1 MKARPEGG
9 RNLTVQYEQLRR
21 DHLLLSGPGRQMM
34 PGMVLFLRS
43 GMAAWLHAI
52 SRCLTE
58 RPPTEPVVRTEVV
71 PSCPYDLR
79 AQAVSILAGM
89 ILK

>member
-1 MKARPEGG
+1 
-9 RNLTVQYEQLRR
+9 
-21 DHLLLSGPGRQMM
+21 MM
-34 PGMVLFLRS
+34 PGMALFVRS
-43 GMAAWLHAI
+43 GMAAWLNAI

-58 RPPTEPVVRTEVV
+58 RPPTEALVRREVV

-79 AQAVSILAGM
+79 TQAVSILAGM

>member
-1 MKARPEGG
+1 
-9 RNLTVQYEQLRR
+9 
-21 DHLLLSGPGRQMM
+21 MM

-43 GMAAWLHAI
+43 GMAVWLHAI
-52 SRCLTE
+52 SRCLGE
-58 RPPTEPVVRTEVV
+58 RPRAEAVVQTEVV
-71 PSCPYDLR
+71 PACPYDLR